1 MASSTSSRT
10 TSVCTAAKPDTIE
23 PIIEDDSVEDDSVE
37 DDSVEDDSV
46 EDDLTDCLDQCEL
59 DEGWT
64 TVPKKKNEADG
75 EMEEFILPDDILVS
89 AGIDN

>member
-10 TSVCTAAKPDTIE
+10 TSVSTTAKPDTIE
-23 PIIEDDSVEDDSVE
+23 PIIEDDC
-37 DDSVEDDSV
+37 VEDDSV

-64 TVPKKKNEADG
+64 TVPKKKSEADG

-89 AGIDN
+89 AGIDDLTFRA

>member
-10 TSVCTAAKPDTIE
+10 TSVSTTAKPDTIE
-23 PIIEDDSVEDDSVE
+23 PIIEDDSVE

-75 EMEEFILPDDILVS
+75 EMEEFILPDDILLS
-89 AGIDN
+89 AGILII

>member
-10 TSVCTAAKPDTIE
+10 TSVSTTAKPDTIE
-23 PIIEDDSVEDDSVE
+23 PIIEDDC
-37 DDSVEDDSV
+37 VEDDSV

-89 AGIDN
+89 AGIDDLTFRA